1 MKRTLLAAIIFT
13 SSFAYA
19 DTGFYT
25 SLKLG
30 VSDTKFENNKNVI
43 YDSNREESKAT
54 IKNKDTSENVYPNI
68 SAAVGFDFSKIS
80 NLDVRT
86 ELEYTYKDKTK
97 YAPNVASFSDN
108 RGERVAPENTSS
120 LFVNELSN
128 QSLMINTYYDFKNTS
143 KFTPYLSAGAGISR
157 VKHKTFTNKIE
168 GPDFD
173 EANIS
178 FSDTSNNFT
187 WSAGAGV
194 SYKMTED
201 LALDLAYRYV
211 DVGEIKSKNTFN
223 ENIIFK
229 NTADLVSH
237 DYSLG
242 IRYKF

>member
-30 VSDTKFENNKNVI
+30 ASDTKFENNKNFLYNSEAERTV
-43 YDSNREESKAT
+43 T
-54 IKNKDTSENVYPNI
+54 KNKDTSENVHPNV
-68 SAAVGFDFSKIS
+68 SAAIGFDFSKIS

-86 ELEYTYKDKTK
+86 ELEYAYKDKAK
-97 YAPNVASFSDN
+97 YNPNISSISA
-108 RGERVAPENTSS
+108 GGRVRVPPTNIRSP
-120 LFVNELSN
+120 FVNEISN
-128 QSLMINTYYDFKNTS
+128 QSLMINAYYDFKNTS

-157 VKHKTFTNKIE
+157 VKNNTSSLLDE
-168 GPDFD
+168 DRFD
-173 EANIS
+173 EPKTN
-178 FSDTSNNFT
+178 FSDTSNSFT

-194 SYKMTED
+194 SYKMTEN

-211 DVGEIKSKNTFN
+211 DVGEIEFKNVVA
-223 ENIIFK
+223 ENITLK